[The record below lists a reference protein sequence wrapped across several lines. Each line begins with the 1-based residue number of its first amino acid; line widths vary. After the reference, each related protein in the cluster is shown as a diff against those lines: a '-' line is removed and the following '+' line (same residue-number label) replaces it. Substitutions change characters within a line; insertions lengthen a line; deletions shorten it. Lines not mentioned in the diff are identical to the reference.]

1 MKRFVYLAFA
11 MLMPGMLMAAPVK
24 KDAAKM
30 KAAAFLQQKIAA
42 TSGRRAPQN
51 LSLTSSEEEGSAY
64 YVFKNGNKGFAIVA
78 GDDRFGDV
86 IGYSED
92 GVLNE
97 AQMPEALR
105 LTLQDYAAAV
115 KFAQENNIEVKKG
128 PRKAERTNISH
139 FVNFAYDQD
148 SPYNNECPGAG
159 DKTHCSLGC
168 VAVATGMILSYYQFP
183 KTMHEVLG
191 YTSGAVTNEYLE
203 PWDPD
208 WKTTG
213 GVQSLAKFLHY
224 VANSLGTSYEEDGS
238 GAKGSAFV
246 PTMKGWGYSQNMRTI
261 RRDSYSAEDW
271 EDAIYA
277 ELAEQRPVYL
287 YGYGNDVMGG
297 HAYICDGYQAS
308 TGFYY
313 INWGWGGTCN
323 GWFDMAI
330 LNPFLQYFDKWSRMG
345 YPCAPTGFT
354 GNLQAVI
361 GIQPA
366 PEGEIV
372 DNSTNVLTTD
382 NFTASNSSIS
392 CWFYN
397 FNTASYTG
405 TVSWAILNDDGTFNV
420 IESATKTTV
429 RNLYESSMQTVNV
442 NLSNF
447 GLADGTYKI
456 APVCKTNEATEWS
469 LCEGYR
475 QKYADVTVVGDNITI
490 IAHPVK
496 NITVD
501 GVYYQGVSGNYYEVI
516 ITFRNNGDDI
526 FGNMYVTGEYNGTKL
541 TGTSMSVAVKAGET
555 QSVSAFIDKPGGSG
569 TSNPFKVT
577 VNYLNDKLWEGEIS
591 TPAMY
596 TSDILYSKF
605 VLDNYTAESNKGV
618 VMGSDIHG
626 YVELT
631 ADGSDFKLPVKITLK
646 DDEGKEV
653 YTTVQ
658 QYYVKNGETKQ
669 YVIDANNLA
678 IGKTYTMFVDAIRTT
693 RSYSTYTESTWKRF
707 FGQAGWPIELLSG
720 LYYYDEKG
728 LKTSALGENVALT
741 GDVAAVDVTTI
752 DPVKVDFSGITND
765 NCIYLLKKNA
775 TIPAELDGKN
785 VVVGGVAEKITLT
798 DGKPVVF
805 PVEFTADEIS
815 YTRIFEKGNNGD
827 DQGWQTIVL
836 PFNAKV
842 TVDGNPQ
849 DWFHSKSENG
859 LKFWLFK
866 YTNGVGG
873 TVYFDF
879 ETANTMIA
887 NEPYLIA
894 VPGNKWGEKYNLTN
908 KEFTFKG
915 TNVTVKGNVAVE
927 KKGGE
932 YIFNGTYTL
941 ANFTNGYKL
950 NEAGDFFELQ
960 TENATELPFRAYFAN
975 ADESTSNAARVL
987 RVARSE
993 TDGIVQMEIDE
1004 LTNENQPIYNLN
1016 GQRMQQMKRG
1026 VNIVGGKKVLTK

>member
-1 MKRFVYLAFA
+1 
-11 MLMPGMLMAAPVK
+11 
-24 KDAAKM
+24 
-30 KAAAFLQQKIAA
+30 
-42 TSGRRAPQN
+42 
-51 LSLTSSEEEGSAY
+51 
-64 YVFKNGNKGFAIVA
+64 
-78 GDDRFGDV
+78 
-86 IGYSED
+86 
-92 GVLNE
+92 
-97 AQMPEALR
+97 
-105 LTLQDYAAAV
+105 
-115 KFAQENNIEVKKG
+115 
-128 PRKAERTNISH
+128 
-139 FVNFAYDQD
+139 
-148 SPYNNECPGAG
+148 
-159 DKTHCSLGC
+159 
-168 VAVATGMILSYYQFP
+168 
-183 KTMHEVLG
+183 
-191 YTSGAVTNEYLE
+191 
-203 PWDPD
+203 
-208 WKTTG
+208 
-213 GVQSLAKFLHY
+213 
-224 VANSLGTSYEEDGS
+224 
-238 GAKGSAFV
+238 
-246 PTMKGWGYSQNMRTI
+246 
-261 RRDSYSAEDW
+261 
-271 EDAIYA
+271 
-277 ELAEQRPVYL
+277 
-287 YGYGNDVMGG
+287 
-297 HAYICDGYQAS
+297 
-308 TGFYY
+308 
-313 INWGWGGTCN
+313 
-323 GWFDMAI
+323 
-330 LNPFLQYFDKWSRMG
+330 
-345 YPCAPTGFT
+345 
-354 GNLQAVI
+354 
-361 GIQPA
+361 
-366 PEGEIV
+366 
-372 DNSTNVLTTD
+372 
-382 NFTASNSSIS
+382 
-392 CWFYN
+392 
-397 FNTASYTG
+397 
-405 TVSWAILNDDGTFNV
+405 
-420 IESATKTTV
+420 
-429 RNLYESSMQTVNV
+429 MQTVNV

-720 LYYYDEKG
+720 LYYYDERG

-805 PVEFTADEIS
+805 PVDFTADEIS

-879 ETANTMIA
+879 ETANTMTA

-993 TDGIVQMEIDE
+993 TDGIVQMEIGE

-1026 VNIVGGKKVLTK
+1026 VNIVGGKKVLVK